1 MPCNNSRSK
10 PTSVSRSLRKRRT
23 TGLGGLAGTLLALGV
38 ALTWPSLARSDVPFA
53 APPPSNVVT
62 LEASASAQVSQDWL
76 SITLSTTKDGADAAA
91 VQAQLKQA
99 IDSGL
104 AVAKAA
110 AQPGLLQAR
119 TGQFSLYPRY
129 SSAGKINGWQG
140 TAELVLDGRDFARIS
155 AAAGKMTALT
165 VGQVLFS
172 LSPEALQRLES
183 EVQAQAIARFQE
195 RAGEVARAFGFKQFT
210 LRQMSVGSADAGG
223 GPERPLMRAMQA
235 KSSLADAPV
244 PVEAGQSTVRVSVS
258 GDIQMN

>member
-1 MPCNNSRSK
+1 MVCNNGWPT
-10 PTSVSRSLRKRRT
+10 PTSVSSSFRKRRT
-23 TGLGGLAGTLLALGV
+23 FKLDGLAGTVLVLGG
-38 ALTWPSLARSDVPFA
+38 ALTWPSFALSDVPFG

-62 LEASASAQVSQDWL
+62 LEASASAQAQQDWL
-76 SITLSTTKDGADAAA
+76 SITLSTTKDGADAAT

-165 VGQVLFS
+165 VGQVSFS

-195 RAGEVARAFGFKQFT
+195 RAGEVARAFGYKRFA
-210 LRQMSVGSADAGG
+210 LRQVSVGSADAGG
-223 GPERPLMRAMQA
+223 GPERPLMRAQA
-235 KSSLADAPV
+235 KSSLADASV